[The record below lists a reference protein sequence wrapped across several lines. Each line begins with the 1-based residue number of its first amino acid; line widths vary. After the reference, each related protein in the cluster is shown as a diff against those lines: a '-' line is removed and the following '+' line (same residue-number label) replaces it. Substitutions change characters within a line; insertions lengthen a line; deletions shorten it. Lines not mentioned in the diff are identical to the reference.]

1 MRRVWSRTGISSPVS
16 DVQNLFSV
24 LESPRGNPWR
34 GEVKL
39 VADVSLRGRLCWEG
53 RRIHYGY

>member
-39 VADVSLRGRLCWEG
+39 VADVSWHGGLCWDG
-53 RRIHYGY
+53 DG